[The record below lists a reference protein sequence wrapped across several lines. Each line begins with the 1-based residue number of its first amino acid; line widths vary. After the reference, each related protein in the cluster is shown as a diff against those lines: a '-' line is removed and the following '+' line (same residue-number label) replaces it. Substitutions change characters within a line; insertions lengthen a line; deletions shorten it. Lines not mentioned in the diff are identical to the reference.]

1 MKTFIIIILV
11 FLAIPTSSYS
21 QDTGKIKIE
30 ELPEVVIKRAGKD
43 FSVYLPS
50 NSPDQRVKTVEE
62 KFIAYDLGKDAEG
75 AEEYLLI
82 MKAKNGSLA
91 ATYDDKGKL
100 VRVVED
106 FKNVRLPNQVIY
118 SVYRTYPG
126 WTIVNDKF
134 LYTQEKGDVTK
145 KQYNIKIK
153 KDKDVVKLVV
163 KPNGEIVKTSKPILI
178 NK

>member
-1 MKTFIIIILV
+1 MKTFIIILV
-11 FLAIPTSSYS
+11 FLAVTTSSYS

-153 KDKDVVKLVV
+153 KDKDVIKLVV

-178 NK
+178 K

>member
-1 MKTFIIIILV
+1 MKTFIIILV
-11 FLAIPTSSYS
+11 FLAVTTSSYS

-30 ELPEVVIKRAGKD
+30 ELPEIIIKRAGKD

-50 NSPDQRVKTVEE
+50 NSPDQRVKTVEQ

-75 AEEYLLI
+75 AEEYLVL
-82 MKAKNGSLA
+82 MQVKNGSLA

-100 VRVVED
+100 VRVVEN
-106 FKNVRLPNQVIY
+106 FKNVKLPSQVIY

-134 LYTQEKGDVTK
+134 LYTQEKGDVIK

-178 NK
+178 K

>member
-1 MKTFIIIILV
+1 MKTFIIILV
-11 FLAIPTSSYS
+11 FLAVTTSSYS

-30 ELPEVVIKRAGKD
+30 ELPEVIIKRAGKD

-50 NSPDQRVKTVEE
+50 NSPDKRIKAVEE

-75 AEEYLLI
+75 AEEYLVI

-178 NK
+178 K

>member
-1 MKTFIIIILV
+1 MKTFIIILV
-11 FLAIPTSSYS
+11 FLAVTTASYS

-30 ELPEVVIKRAGKD
+30 ELPEVIIKRAGKD

-50 NSPDQRVKTVEE
+50 NSPDQRVKTVEQ

-75 AEEYLLI
+75 AEEYLVL
-82 MKAKNGSLA
+82 MQVKNGSLA

-100 VRVVED
+100 IRVVEN
-106 FKNVRLPNQVIY
+106 FKNVKLPSQVIY

-134 LYTQEKGDVTK
+134 LYTQEKGDVIK

-178 NK
+178 K